1 MKSLFTFLAILAISF
16 SSSSQTISGTEAV
29 EYDPT
34 GNRFL
39 ITNGSSILQQA
50 SGSDELEFFGNSDAD
65 YGMEVIENTLY
76 TISGGGSQ
84 SIKFHDLTTE
94 EELNSISIPASGF
107 LNGMASDPI
116 GNRIWVTD
124 FSNNTIY
131 EIDVTDAAD
140 PMAETVVS
148 NTGCTPN
155 GVTYEA
161 ANNRLVFTCWSGGAI
176 KEVDLSDYSV
186 STLTNTGL
194 SQIDGIDHDE
204 NGKFYI
210 SSWSP
215 TRITLLNNEF
225 SAMQT
230 ITAPGL
236 SSPADISYAVEIDT
250 LAVANSGNNTIT
262 YIYLGDLVNVNE
274 IETANTLTVYPNP
287 ISEGSYISFELAQN
301 SPCEISIYDT
311 QGKLVYALLNETMPA
326 GEHKVLLAGFSLETG
341 SYICELKTGNST
353 QNIHLIK
360 K

>member
-1 MKSLFTFLAILAISF
+1 MKSLFTFLAVLAISF
-16 SSSSQTISGTEAV
+16 SSFSQTIGGTEAV

-39 ITNGSSILQQA
+39 ITNGNSILQQA
-50 SGSDELEFFGNSDAD
+50 SGSDELEFFGNSYAN
-65 YGMEVIENTLY
+65 YGMEVIGNTLY
-76 TISGGGSQ
+76 TISGSGSQ
-84 SIKFHDLTTE
+84 SVKFHDLTTE
-94 EELNSISIPASGF
+94 EELNSISIPGSGF
-107 LNGMASDPI
+107 LNGMASDPA

-124 FSNNTIY
+124 FGTNDIY
-131 EIDVTDAAD
+131 EIDVTDTAN
-140 PMAETVVS
+140 PVVETVVS

-161 ANNRLVFTCWSGGAI
+161 ANDRLVFTCWTGGAI

-194 SQIDGIDHDE
+194 NQIDGIDHDE
-204 NGKFYI
+204 EGKFYI

-215 TRITLLNNEF
+215 TRITLLNNAF

-236 SSPADISYAVEIDT
+236 SSPADVSYAVEIDT
-250 LAVANSGNNTIT
+250 LAVANSGNSTIT
-262 YIYLGDLVNVNE
+262 YIYLGDFVNVNE
-274 IETANTLTVYPNP
+274 IERTNTLNVYPNP
-287 ISEGSYISFELAQN
+287 ISEDSYISFDLSQN
-301 SPCEISIYDT
+301 SPCEISIYNT
-311 QGKLVYALLNETMPA
+311 QGKLVYKLLNETMPA

-341 SYICELKTGNST
+341 TYICELKTGNST

>member
-1 MKSLFTFLAILAISF
+1 MKSLFTFLAVLAISF
-16 SSSSQTISGTEAV
+16 SSFSQTIGSTEAV

-50 SGSDELEFFGNSDAD
+50 SGSDELEFFGDSDAD
-65 YGMEVIENTLY
+65 YGMEVIGNILY

-84 SIKFHDLTTE
+84 SVKFHDLTNE
-94 EELNSISIPASGF
+94 EELNSISIPGSGF
-107 LNGMASDPI
+107 LNGMASDPT

-124 FSNNTIY
+124 FSNNEIY

-140 PMAETVVS
+140 PVEETVVS

-194 SQIDGIDHDE
+194 NSIDGIDHDE
-204 NGKFYI
+204 DGKFYI

-250 LAVANSGNNTIT
+250 LAVANSGNGTIT

-287 ISEGSYISFELAQN
+287 ISEDSYISFELAQN

-311 QGKLVYALLNETMPA
+311 QGKLVYELLNETMPA

-341 SYICELKTGNST
+341 AYICELKTGNST

>member
-1 MKSLFTFLAILAISF
+1 MKSLFTFLAVLAISF
-16 SSSSQTISGTEAV
+16 SSFSQTISGTEAV

-107 LNGMASDPI
+107 LNGMASDPT

-225 SAMQT
+225 SAM
-230 ITAPGL
+230 
-236 SSPADISYAVEIDT
+236 
-250 LAVANSGNNTIT
+250 
-262 YIYLGDLVNVNE
+262 
-274 IETANTLTVYPNP
+274 
-287 ISEGSYISFELAQN
+287 
-301 SPCEISIYDT
+301 
-311 QGKLVYALLNETMPA
+311 
-326 GEHKVLLAGFSLETG
+326 
-341 SYICELKTGNST
+341 
-353 QNIHLIK
+353 
-360 K
+360 